1 MRLAKR
7 DRNGPA
13 SGADTMGF
21 STDIALKEPRNPAEP
36 GGAARARLLARIDAV
51 TDGLRAGG
59 SRLGPVL
66 ADSLGLQGKC
76 FRGTLM
82 LLTGEALGVA
92 GPAEDAILDAA
103 VACEMIHTA
112 SLLIDDLPSMDN
124 AALRRGT
131 PAFHVRHGEATTIL
145 AGIALLAEAVRLVSR
160 APADAGKRAGM
171 AALLADAVGTAG
183 LCEGQLRDLSPE
195 KSAQGIKAE
204 HDLKTGALFVCGF
217 DMVALAA
224 GCGADRQKGM
234 AALGLL
240 LGRCFQ
246 CLDDLLDAVGT
257 EESTGKTVGR
267 DGAGRGQLAVRGLD
281 DAVALYHAMRAD
293 LDRSLSDC
301 GFAGTA
307 VDRYIA
313 QVLPRD
319 LPGRD
324 AAAASA

>member
-1 MRLAKR
+1 MDFSKDSPR
-7 DRNGPA
+7 DGRHAGPPD
-13 SGADTMGF
+13 GPDGGPHDPADSAGT
-21 STDIALKEPRNPAEP
+21 
-36 GGAARARLLARIDAV
+36 ARARLRARIGAL
-51 TDGLRAGG
+51 TTGMRADG

-66 ADSLGLQGKC
+66 ADALDTQGKC

-82 LLTGEALGVA
+82 LLTAEALGAA
-92 GPAEDAILDAA
+92 GDAVLDAA

>member
-112 SLLIDDLPSMDN
+112 SLLIDDLPSMDD

-145 AGIALLAEAVRLVSR
+145 AGIALVAEAVRLVS
-160 APADAGKRAGM
+160 ASAAGAEARAGM
-171 AALLADAVGTAG
+171 AALLAGAVGTGG
-183 LCEGQLRDLSPE
+183 LCEGQFRDLAPE
-195 KSAQGIKAE
+195 KSARGIEAE

-217 DMVALAA
+217 DMVAVAA
-224 GCGADRQKGM
+224 GCDAGRRRNM
-234 AALGLL
+234 ETLGLL

-257 EESTGKTVGR
+257 EGTTGKSVGR
-267 DGAGRGQLAVRGLD
+267 DGAARGQLAVRSLEQ
-281 DAVALYHAMRAD
+281 AVALYHGMRGD
-293 LDRSLSDC
+293 LDRSLAAC
-301 GFAGTA
+301 GFAGSA

-313 QVLPRD
+313 QVLPHE
-319 LPGRD
+319 LPGRS
-324 AAAASA
+324 AVAASA